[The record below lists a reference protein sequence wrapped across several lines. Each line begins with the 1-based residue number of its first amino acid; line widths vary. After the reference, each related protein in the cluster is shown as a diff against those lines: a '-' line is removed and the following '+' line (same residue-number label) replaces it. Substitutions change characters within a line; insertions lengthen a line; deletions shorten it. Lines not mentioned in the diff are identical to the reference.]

1 VWFNQLCQLCYSGYQ
16 CGCQSGEHLQPK
28 LPKHKACIGRIL
40 AGQQTTSSLAHLS
53 AMRDLYQ
60 DADEY
65 TYRAVKYLMMR
76 SVVVVIQ
83 MRAIT
88 TPPSLFPHPL

>member
-1 VWFNQLCQLCYSGYQ
+1 
-16 CGCQSGEHLQPK
+16 
-28 LPKHKACIGRIL
+28 
-40 AGQQTTSSLAHLS
+40 
-53 AMRDLYQ
+53 MRDLYQ